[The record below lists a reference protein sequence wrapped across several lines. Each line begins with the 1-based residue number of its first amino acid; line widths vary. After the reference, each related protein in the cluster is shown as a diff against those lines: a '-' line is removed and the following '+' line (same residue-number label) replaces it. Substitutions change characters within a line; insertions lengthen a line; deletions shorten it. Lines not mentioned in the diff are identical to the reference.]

1 MAEHAASG
9 PLAVLERL
17 NNATSGHDLDAL
29 AACFTTDYR
38 SEWPVHPSRTFV
50 GVGQVRQN
58 WARIFAAVPDVR
70 TTVVSAVVD
79 GDRVWGEWEFAGTRT
94 DGAPFLMRGVVILA
108 IDRDRVTGGRFY
120 LEPVESDV
128 DATAAVGKLTGAPES
143 AVSS

>member
-1 MAEHAASG
+1 MAEHTASG
-9 PLAVLERL
+9 PLAVLERI

-50 GVGQVRQN
+50 GVGQVREN

-70 TTVVSAVVD
+70 TEVISAVVD
-79 GDRVWGEWEFAGTRT
+79 GGRVWGEWEFTGTRT

-108 IDRDRVTGGRFY
+108 TDHDLVTHGRFY
-120 LEPVESDV
+120 LEPVENDV
-128 DATAAVGKLTGAPES
+128 DAAGAVSRLTGVPES